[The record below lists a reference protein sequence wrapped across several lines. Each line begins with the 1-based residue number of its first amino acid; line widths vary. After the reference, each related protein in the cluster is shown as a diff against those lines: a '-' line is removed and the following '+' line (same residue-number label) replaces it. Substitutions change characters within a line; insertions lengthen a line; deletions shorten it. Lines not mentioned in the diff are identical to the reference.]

1 MVREKLI
8 IMTEKEL
15 SRYEV
20 IKRLLNKEINGTDV
34 AKQIG
39 VSGRQVRSIKARVIK
54 EGAKGVIHAGR
65 GKKSN
70 RCLPVEKIKG
80 IEIIIKKNYRDFGPT
95 FAAEKLLENHQI
107 TISKEKLR
115 KLMSAWGLWKPKRRK
130 RVKHKHL
137 WRLRKDNFGEMEQF
151 DGSYHCWFG
160 KEESCLLLAV
170 DDATGKITHAR
181 FDYNEGVVAVF
192 KFWMEYLSKNG
203 LPVFI
208 YLDKFSTYKINHPS
222 AVDNKDLITQFQ
234 RAVKELD
241 IRLIT
246 ANSPQAKGRV
256 ERMNKTLQ
264 DRLVKELRLA
274 KVNTIEGANKF
285 LEEYLPRFN
294 SKFAVVPA
302 RRVNLHRPLNEA
314 VEARLPQVFSIQQK
328 RVVCNDYTIRFNN
341 KYYQLSDS
349 QPCTVYKKDVVI
361 IEEYLDGEIKINC
374 KNKYLNYTE
383 LPERPKKEIDVK
395 LVALT
400 SEKPIQWKPPVDHPW
415 RRYPIPFKRKV
426 EQPVSIN

>member
-1 MVREKLI
+1 MAQEKLI
-8 IMTEKEL
+8 TMTEKEL
-15 SRYEV
+15 SRYEI

-54 EGAKGVIHAGR
+54 EGAKGVIHANR
-65 GKKSN
+65 SKKGN
-70 RCLPVEKIKG
+70 RCMSEEKIKE

-115 KLMSAWGLWKPKRRK
+115 KLMTAWGLWKPKQRK
-130 RVKHKHL
+130 RVKDKHL
-137 WRLRKDNFGEMEQF
+137 WRARKDNFGEMEQF
-151 DGSYHCWFG
+151 DGSYHHWFG

-181 FDYNEGVVAVF
+181 FDYNEGVIAVF
-192 KFWMEYLSKNG
+192 KFWVEYLLKNG
-203 LPVFI
+203 LPVSI
-208 YLDKFSTYKINHPS
+208 YLDKFSTYKVNHKN

-234 RAVKELD
+234 RATKEMGTK
-241 IRLIT
+241 LIT

-274 KVNTIEGANKF
+274 NITTIEGANKF
-285 LEEYLPRFN
+285 LEEYTPRFN
-294 SKFAVVPA
+294 KKFAVVPE
-302 RRVNLHRPLNEA
+302 RRADLHQPLNKA
-314 VEARLPQVFSIQQK
+314 TKARLPQVFSIQKK
-328 RVVCNDYTIRFNN
+328 RVVCNDYTVRFNN
-341 KYYQLSDS
+341 NYYQLNDS

-361 IEEYLDGEIKINC
+361 IEEHLNGEIKINH
-374 KNKYLNYTE
+374 KNKYLDYTE

-400 SEKPIQWKPPVDHPW
+400 SKRPIQWKPPVDHPW

-426 EQPVSIN
+426 EQPSFN

>member
-70 RCLPVEKIKG
+70 RCLPVEKIKE

-203 LPVFI
+203 LPAFI

>member
-1 MVREKLI
+1 MVKLI
-8 IMTEKEL
+8 IMSQEEL
-15 SRYEV
+15 ARYEV
-20 IKRLLNKEINGTDV
+20 IKRLIRREINGSDA
-34 AKQIG
+34 AKLLAL
-39 VSGRQVRSIKARVIK
+39 SLRQTKNIKARVIK
-54 EGAKGVIHAGR
+54 EGAKGVVHANR
-65 GKKSN
+65 GKPGN
-70 RCLPVEKIKG
+70 RRMSPEKIKK
-80 IEIIIKKNYRDFGPT
+80 IETIVKNNYSDFGPT
-95 FAAEKLLENHQI
+95 FAAEKLAENHQLI
-107 TISKEKLR
+107 ISKEKLR
-115 KLMSAWGLWKPKRRK
+115 KLMIQWNLWKSKFRK

-203 LPVFI
+203 LPISI
-208 YLDKFSTYKINHPS
+208 YLDKFSTYKVNHKN
-222 AVDNKDLITQFQ
+222 AVDNKDLITQFE
-234 RAVKELD
+234 RAVKELGVK
-241 IRLIT
+241 LIT

-274 KVNTIEGANKF
+274 KVNTMEGANKF

>member
-1 MVREKLI
+1 MDKLI
-8 IMTEKEL
+8 IMSLKEL
-15 SRYEV
+15 SRWEV
-20 IKRLLNKEINGTDV
+20 IERLIRKEINGTDA
-34 AKQIG
+34 AKQLSLS
-39 VSGRQVRSIKARVIK
+39 VRQIKNIKARVIK
-54 EGAKGVIHAGR
+54 EGASGVIHVSR

-70 RCLPVEKIKG
+70 RCLSAEKIKE

-328 RVVCNDYTIRFNN
+328 RVVCNDYTVRFNN
-341 KYYQLSDS
+341 NHYQLNDS

-361 IEEYLDGEIKINC
+361 IEEHLNGEIKINH
-374 KNKYLNYTE
+374 KNKYLDYTE
-383 LPERPKKEIDVK
+383 LPERPRKEIDVK

-400 SEKPIQWKPPVDHPW
+400 SKRPIQWKPPVDHPW

-426 EQPVSIN
+426 EQPVSTN

>member
-234 RAVKELD
+234 RATKELD

-328 RVVCNDYTIRFNN
+328 RVVCNDYTVRFNN

-361 IEEYLDGEIKINC
+361 IEEHLNGEIKINH
-374 KNKYLNYTE
+374 KNKYLDYTE
-383 LPERPKKEIDVK
+383 LPERPRKEIDVK

-400 SEKPIQWKPPVDHPW
+400 SKRPIQWKPPVDHPW

-426 EQPVSIN
+426 EQPVSTN

>member
-130 RVKHKHL
+130 RVKHKHI
-137 WRLRKDNFGEMEQF
+137 WRPRKDNFGEMEQF

-234 RAVKELD
+234 RAVKELGVK
-241 IRLIT
+241 LIT

-328 RVVCNDYTIRFNN
+328 RVVCNDYTVRFDN

-361 IEEYLDGEIKINC
+361 IEEYLDGEIKINH
-374 KNKYLNYTE
+374 KNKYLDYTE

-400 SEKPIQWKPPVDHPW
+400 SERPIQWKPPVDHPW